1 MESRKRIAVA
11 QEGAG
16 PELKKPVI
24 ILGFVSMGF
33 VYSTMLIG
41 VFLSTGPIAEQ
52 GLVCTEWPL
61 CPNGFG
67 PPEDRYMMEYVHR
80 VVAVITAVVVYATAI
95 AVPAKVRRAKKVAII
110 AAGLV
115 SLQIVIGLLTVLT
128 MLEPIVVASHL
139 STGVTLFA
147 FGLLTFWWTG
157 AWKRR

>member
-1 MESRKRIAVA
+1 MA

-24 ILGFVSMGF
+24 VLAFISIGL

-41 VFLSTGPIAEQ
+41 VFLSSGSLTERGI
-52 GLVCTEWPL
+52 VCTGWPL

-67 PPEDRYMMEYVHR
+67 PPEDRYLMEYVHR
-80 VVAVITAVVVYATAI
+80 LVAVITAAVVYATAVV
-95 AVPAKVRRAKKVAII
+95 VPSAARLAKKVSLI

-115 SLQIVIGLLTVLT
+115 SLQILIGFLTVLT
-128 MLEPIVVASHL
+128 RLEPLVVASHL

-147 FGLLTFWWTG
+147 FGLLTYWWAG
-157 AWKRR
+157 IWKRR

>member
-1 MESRKRIAVA
+1 MA

-24 ILGFVSMGF
+24 VLAFISIGL

-41 VFLSTGPIAEQ
+41 VFLSSGSLTERGI
-52 GLVCTEWPL
+52 VCTGWPL

-67 PPEDRYMMEYVHR
+67 PPEDRYLMEYVHR
-80 VVAVITAVVVYATAI
+80 LVAVITAAVVYATAVV
-95 AVPAKVRRAKKVAII
+95 VPSAARLAKKVSLI

-115 SLQIVIGLLTVLT
+115 SLQILIGFLTVLT
-128 MLEPIVVASHL
+128 RLEPLVVASHL

-147 FGLLTFWWTG
+147 FGLLTYWWAG
-157 AWKRR
+157 IWKRC

>member
-1 MESRKRIAVA
+1 LENGERIAVA

-24 ILGFVSMGF
+24 ILAFVSIGL

-41 VFLSTGPIAEQ
+41 VFLSSGPLTEK
-52 GLVCTEWPL
+52 GLACVDWPL

-80 VVAVITAVVVYATAI
+80 LVAAITAAVVYATAVV
-95 AVPAKVRRAKKVAII
+95 VPSSARRAKKASLI

-115 SLQIVIGLLTVLT
+115 SLQLVIGLLTVLT
-128 MLEPIVVASHL
+128 RLDPLLVASHL
-139 STGVTLFA
+139 STGVSLFA
-147 FGLLTFWWTG
+147 FGLLTFWWAG
-157 AWKRR
+157 IWKKR